1 MKTIDIVLLEGAEE
15 NVAPSVNEGSLYGP
29 PIGHLIFPIEL
40 DSYFLKVEGEL
51 CS

>member
-15 NVAPSVNEGSLYGP
+15 NVAPLVNEGSSYGP
-29 PIGHLIFPIEL
+29 PFGHLIFHIAL
-40 DSYFLKVEGEL
+40 DSYFLKVDEEL